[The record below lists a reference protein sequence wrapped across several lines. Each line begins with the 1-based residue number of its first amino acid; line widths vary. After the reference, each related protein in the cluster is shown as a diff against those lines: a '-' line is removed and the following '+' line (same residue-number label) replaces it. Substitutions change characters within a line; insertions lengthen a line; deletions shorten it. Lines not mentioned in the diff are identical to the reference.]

1 MTQNIFNKA
10 PGKIEVINAV
20 LWLAYVL
27 AMASS
32 IQHLAW
38 TFGTVERS
46 GQEWL
51 GWVPALAVD
60 AGLAALAY
68 TIQQRKRTQRSTKTL
83 WAGLIGFA
91 LISAGAN
98 FYHAIFAHGVVE
110 HVDWMLITKAVVLSA
125 TLPALVVYLGEVV
138 SSDDAQA
145 SNKAEQEQQ
154 RAAAKEERE
163 QRREDK
169 RLELAA
175 RQLELEQQR
184 LLQEQQAA
192 TTTATTSSTE
202 RTCEQCGNTFRNRQ
216 AYAAHACLKK
226 PAVAAIVPAPEA
238 ITPHRNGRHA

>member
-1 MTQNIFNKA
+1 MNIKPPDKIKA
-10 PGKIEVINAV
+10 INAV

-38 TFGTVERS
+38 TFGTVERE

-68 TIQQRKRTQRSTKTL
+68 TIQQRKRTGRSTKFL

-110 HVDWMLITKAVVLSA
+110 RPDWMLITKAVVLSA

-154 RAAAKEERE
+154 RAAAREERE
-163 QRREDK
+163 QRRLDRAAENEAK
-169 RLELAA
+169 R
-175 RQLELEQQR
+175 LELEQQR
-184 LLQEQQAA
+184 LLLEQQAA
-192 TTTATTSSTE
+192 TAPATTSNTE
-202 RTCEQCGNTFRNRQ
+202 RTCKQCGNTYKNRQ
-216 AYAAHACLKK
+216 AYAAHSCLKK
-226 PAVAAIVPAPEA
+226 PAQTIVIAAPEA
-238 ITPHRNGRHA
+238 TQPHHNGRQ

>member
-1 MTQNIFNKA
+1 MTK
-10 PGKIEVINAV
+10 KIRVINAV

-38 TFGTVERS
+38 TFGTVERT

-51 GWVPALAVD
+51 GWVPAVAVD

-68 TIQQRKRTQRSTKTL
+68 TIQQRKRVGGSTWLL

-110 HVDWMLITKAVVLSA
+110 QVDTMLLIKAGVLSA

-154 RAAAKEERE
+154 RAAAREERE
-163 QRREDK
+163 QRRLDRAAENETK
-169 RLELAA
+169 R
-175 RQLELEQQR
+175 LELEQQR
-184 LLQEQQAA
+184 LLLEQQAA
-192 TTTATTSSTE
+192 TSQQPASNTA
-202 RTCEQCGNTFRNRQ
+202 RTCEQCGNTFKNRQ

-226 PAVAAIVPAPEA
+226 PAPAVVQVAQPEQ
-238 ITPHRNGRHA
+238 THSNGRAR